1 MDEWIRRRLR
11 NIIWRQWKRPW
22 TRCCNLMTLGLDEE
36 RAVRSAF
43 NKRGPWFNSGASHMN
58 EALPLRYFDQLGL
71 FSLLHHWTKQNESTI
86 GTAVVRNRTP
96 GGVREG

>member
-1 MDEWIRRRLR
+1 MA
-11 NIIWRQWKRPW
+11 
-22 TRCCNLMTLGLDEE
+22 LGLDEE

-43 NKRGPWFNSGASHMN
+43 KKHGLWFNSGASHMN
-58 EALPLRYFDQLGL
+58 EALPIRHFEELGL

-86 GTAVVRNRTP
+86 GTAVVRNRMP